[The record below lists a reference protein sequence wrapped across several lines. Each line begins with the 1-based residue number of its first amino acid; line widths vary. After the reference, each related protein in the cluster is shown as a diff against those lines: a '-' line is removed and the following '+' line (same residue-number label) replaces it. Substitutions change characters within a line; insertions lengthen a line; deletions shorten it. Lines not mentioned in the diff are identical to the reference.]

1 MNENNSKK
9 KIKINLIE
17 IILFLFSIIVSS
29 YFVFSNINTNEW
41 DTYLIYADIF
51 IGVIAA
57 LALSK
62 RYRYA
67 WILLLVDACFY
78 GSVMFAT
85 GSYSLGIV
93 NVIIIPII
101 LIFAGINWKR
111 EGFTEQNLIKT
122 RKLSFWQGLIIV
134 GIIVVLAVILALFTA
149 YVVIDLIG
157 QKDVPTYQ
165 IALDAFS
172 ASIAVVAFIFSMM
185 RYRETF
191 FLYISLNIIKIIM
204 FCLILFA
211 FGKQEGSDKTTLI
224 ISLILAVTYFFNA
237 LYGFF
242 MWNRGSK
249 EVILTNI
256 E

>member
-1 MNENNSKK
+1 MNNNIK
-9 KIKINLIE
+9 KININWIE
-17 IILFLFSIIVSS
+17 IILFLFCTILSS
-29 YFVFSNINTNEW
+29 YFIFTNIDTNEW
-41 DTYLIYADIF
+41 DTYLIYVDIF

-67 WILLLVDACFY
+67 WILLLIDACFY

-85 GSYSLGIV
+85 GNYSLGIV

-101 LIFAGINWKR
+101 LILTGLNWKR
-111 EGFTEQNLIKT
+111 EGFTDKNLVKT
-122 RKLSFWQGLIIV
+122 RKLNFWQGLFIVTLII
-134 GIIVVLAVILALFTA
+134 IIAIGFASFSA

-157 QKDVPTYQ
+157 KDDVPTYQ

-172 ASIAVVAFIFSMM
+172 ASIAVVAYIFSMM

-191 FLYISLNIIKIIM
+191 FLYTSLNIVKIIM
-204 FCLILFA
+204 FSLILFA
-211 FGKQEGSDKTTLI
+211 FTEPEDSDKTTLI
-224 ISLILAVTYFFNA
+224 ISLIIAITYFFNA

-242 MWNRGSK
+242 MWNKGSK
-249 EVILTNI
+249 EASSADI
-256 E
+256 